1 MAHYKRNHSRK
12 IRREEEKREFYKIV
26 DSTSSFYGKRG
37 NVNSMNPYNNITV
50 ARHGDDTALE
60 HWRVDMGCYHYNR
73 NLKKE
78 YAKKIWKK

>member
-1 MAHYKRNHSRK
+1 MRKKHKMQHLTKNDINEVKRIQQTTTCNYNK
-12 IRREEEKREFYKIV
+12 K
-26 DSTSSFYGKRG
+26 G
-37 NVNSMNPYNNITV
+37 NANDMSINRNVTV

-78 YAKKIWKK
+78 YIKKYGKNN

>member
-1 MAHYKRNHSRK
+1 MRKKHKMQHLTKNDINEVKRIQQTTTCN
-12 IRREEEKREFYKIV
+12 YN
-26 DSTSSFYGKRG
+26 KRG

-50 ARHGDDTALE
+50 ASHGDDTALE

-78 YAKKIWKK
+78 YAKKYAKNK